1 MKTELKIFPEKS
13 LKLLLLIAFLTCTTV
28 PGQDLDS
35 DSIYF
40 LDLRMSGEG
49 ESHNDLSRGDVQISV
64 DGQTREIEYFTRI
77 SPGMLETPSPDSWI
91 LANQLRGI
99 HSMVIALDLN
109 NLDNA
114 ALNSTRISLRAILD
128 RLPENHNQRLMLV
141 TLGSEMNVVQTFTSD
156 VGRIYDSLDRV
167 QSASSKADYRTLVE
181 SISEAFT
188 INYDQSPTQAMN
200 EAIREANQFLSEISN
215 RIKSSVAGLE
225 LLAGFLDSLSGPKN
239 ILFISGGYPMVPE
252 PVVQDII
259 RAYNENDAARQ
270 ILPSSLLSAKLG
282 LGGETINPETLQS
295 LQEKLNRNQ
304 ITVFAFDSRD
314 VKSEGLASSSI
325 RWLPQRLVARHNSS
339 HITAGREFL
348 RSLSGPTNGE
358 LFSSREDILEHIVG
372 KSQSRYLLGIS
383 RAPDLEPG
391 ESGVK
396 LSVESGGG
404 EDSADDS
411 ARLFY
416 RDGLFMLTEGSSDEA
431 LAGAFNFPYYY
442 RDFSVSFKVGT
453 AAGQITLQAMIPTDS
468 LRFIKE
474 RESHFCIL
482 EVFGIMTDSQGNAFT
497 DNKKYTFARQYPL
510 RMNESQLQDL
520 LSRGSVTANASAS
533 GIPPGEYTLTVVVR
547 QPRTGLL
554 SASRMKISLET
565 ETEG

>member
-1 MKTELKIFPEKS
+1 MKTELKIFPEES

-28 PGQDLDS
+28 LGQDLDS

-49 ESHNDLSRGDVQISV
+49 ESQNDLSRGDVQISV
-64 DGQTREIEYFTRI
+64 NGQPREIEYFTRI
-77 SPGMLETPSPDSWI
+77 SPDMLETPSPDSWI

-141 TLGSEMNVVQTFTSD
+141 TLGSEMNVVQPFTSD
-156 VGRIYDSLDRV
+156 VDRIYDSLDRI

-295 LQEKLNRNQ
+295 LREKLNRNQ

-396 LSVESGGG
+396 LSVESDGG

-453 AAGQITLQAMIPTDS
+453 AAGQITLQAVIPTDS

-482 EVFGIMTDSQGNAFT
+482 EVFGIMTDSQGKAFT